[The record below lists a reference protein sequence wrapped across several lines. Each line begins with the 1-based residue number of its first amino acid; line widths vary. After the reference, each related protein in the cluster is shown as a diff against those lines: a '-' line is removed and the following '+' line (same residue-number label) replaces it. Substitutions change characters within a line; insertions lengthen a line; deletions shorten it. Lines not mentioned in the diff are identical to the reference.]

1 MANTLQAIAKDGII
15 PFLKPFEVKA
25 ANGEPIRALGITLCI
40 CQVEK
45 TFFLRRSQKAGNS
58 KGGSIIV
65 PLTSC
70 WTGLESTV

>member
-40 CQVEK
+40 CQVDK
-45 TFFLRRSQKAGNS
+45 TFFLRR
-58 KGGSIIV
+58 
-65 PLTSC
+65 
-70 WTGLESTV
+70 